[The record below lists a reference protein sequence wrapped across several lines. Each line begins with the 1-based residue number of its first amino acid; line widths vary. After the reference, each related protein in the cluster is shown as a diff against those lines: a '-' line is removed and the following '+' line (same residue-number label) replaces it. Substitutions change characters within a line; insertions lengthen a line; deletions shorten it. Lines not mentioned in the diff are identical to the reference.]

1 MHYLHKIL
9 VYIPDALADADNCD
23 LDETISA
30 VRAYADSETEPYYG
44 QAFDWRETETAG
56 RWRNVYPE
64 NVLLAADDVDYF
76 VEELENAKRNQCNEI
91 DCCLAELKRTVGIN
105 LEKIINGILIRGSYE
120 EELNGFNFMTPYY
133 LHNISSHL
141 HGDYRCDSYFFN
153 SHDYTSRLYPTD
165 FEKIKSNPTD
175 WALVVFDYHN

>member
-105 LEKIINGILIRGSYE
+105 LEEIINGILIRGSYE

-153 SHDYTSRLYPTD
+153 STIIHLGYIQQISKKSRAIPQTGRL
-165 FEKIKSNPTD
+165 
-175 WALVVFDYHN
+175 

>member
-76 VEELENAKRNQCNEI
+76 VEELENAKEI
-91 DCCLAELKRTVGIN
+91 SVMKSIAVLQNSKEQL
-105 LEKIINGILIRGSYE
+105 GS
-120 EELNGFNFMTPYY
+120 
-133 LHNISSHL
+133 
-141 HGDYRCDSYFFN
+141 
-153 SHDYTSRLYPTD
+153 TS
-165 FEKIKSNPTD
+165 KKS
-175 WALVVFDYHN
+175 